1 MEIRLQKYM
10 ADCGVAGRR
19 KCEEM
24 IVSGRVSVN
33 GKVITELGTKVSETD
48 TVMLDNKPIK
58 LNNKK
63 IYIMLN
69 KPAGHLTTVTDDRG
83 RKTVM
88 DLVSGE
94 INERIFPVGR
104 LDFDTE
110 GLLLM
115 TNDGDMAYKLTHP
128 KHNFDKTY
136 KVVLNL
142 VPSPTAISM
151 LKNGVFIDGR
161 KTHPAKVEWLK
172 DNTLYISIHEGRNR
186 QIRKMCEAVGY
197 KVKYL
202 CRISMGNLKLG
213 NVPLGR
219 WRHLTPAEIEY
230 LTKICKQ

>member
-10 ADCGVAGRR
+10 ADCGIAGRR
-19 KCEEM
+19 KCEE
-24 IVSGRVSVN
+24 IITSGRVSVN
-33 GKVITELGTKVSETD
+33 GNVVTELGTKVSDRD
-48 TVMLDNKPIK
+48 TVMLDNKLIK
-58 LNNKK
+58 VNNKK

-69 KPAGHLTTVTDDRG
+69 KPSGYLTTVTDDRG

-104 LDFDTE
+104 LDFETE
-110 GLLLM
+110 GLLLL
-115 TNDGDMAYKLTHP
+115 TNDGDLAYKLTHP

-142 VPSPTAISM
+142 VPSPSAVSM
-151 LKNGVFIDGR
+151 LRNGVVIDKI
-161 KTHPAKVEWLK
+161 KTYPAKVEWLK

-202 CRISMGNLKLG
+202 CRVSMGNLKLG
-213 NVPLGR
+213 RLF
-219 WRHLTPAEIEY
+219 
-230 LTKICKQ
+230 K